1 MNTHFI
7 DCVVAMADY
16 IHETFDS
23 FPTVPPIFALMYLQ
37 AHQLDTEFYD
47 YHFAPALTCALRQG
61 TIGSGADVC
70 QEPVGLCEKR
80 RRAPRDL
87 SAGRT
92 VIDGLPLLW

>member
-47 YHFAPALTCALRQG
+47 YHFAPGAYLRTQAG
-61 TIGSGADVC
+61 HDRIWSGCLSGA
-70 QEPVGLCEKR
+70 
-80 RRAPRDL
+80 RRAM
-87 SAGRT
+87 
-92 VIDGLPLLW
+92 